1 MNSKKG
7 MNMNSK
13 KVFEITY
20 TRGDEHFIALVA
32 SEKMSDAVK
41 HVEDTGVVVLNCN
54 AVADGEV
61 LSIV

>member
-1 MNSKKG
+1 

-20 TRGDEHFIALVA
+20 TRGDETFIALVA

-41 HVEDTGVVVLNCN
+41 HVEDTGFVILNCH
-54 AVADGEV
+54 AVADGQV

>member
-1 MNSKKG
+1 

-20 TRGDEHFIALVA
+20 TRGDECFTALVA

-41 HVEDTGVVVLNCN
+41 HVEDTGVVVINCF
-54 AVADGEV
+54 VAANGV
-61 LSIV
+61 ALSIA

>member
-1 MNSKKG
+1 
-7 MNMNSK
+7 MNSK

-41 HVEDTGVVVLNCN
+41 HVEDTGFVILNCH
-54 AVADGEV
+54 AVADGQV

>member
-1 MNSKKG
+1 
-7 MNMNSK
+7 MNSK

-20 TRGDEHFIALVA
+20 TRGDETFIALVA

-41 HVEDTGVVVLNCN
+41 HVEDTGFVIHNCN
-54 AVADGEV
+54 AVADGQV

>member
-1 MNSKKG
+1 
-7 MNMNSK
+7 MNSK

-20 TRGDEHFIALVA
+20 TRGDETFIALVA

-41 HVEDTGVVVLNCN
+41 HVEDSGFVILNCHT
-54 AVADGEV
+54 VADGQV